1 MSDDHRHDDLHE
13 RMEHLDARI
22 QALEARLAT
31 RQEGDPGPKY
41 YESGSIQPDLDDQA
55 ITP

>member
-13 RMEHLDARI
+13 RIEHLDARI
-22 QALEARLAT
+22 QAMEAQLDAR
-31 RQEGDPGPKY
+31 RQGDPGPRY
-41 YESGSIQPDLDDQA
+41 YESGTVHPELDDQT